1 MNQLDNKYY
10 KFSDKSITIYT
21 FFSGMFDNFFG
32 NKSLTFTM
40 IWFDKNLFGAYI
52 LTQHKY

>member
-10 KFSDKSITIYT
+10 KFSDKS
-21 FFSGMFDNFFG
+21 MFDNFFG